1 MFRIAVI
8 ALVAGAV
15 YDQYFLD
22 GYYTRA
28 IEALIRDMMHH
39 MIG

>member
-15 YDQYFLD
+15 YDQYFLN

-28 IEALIRDMMHH
+28 LKH
-39 MIG
+39 

>member
-8 ALVAGAV
+8 A
-15 YDQYFLD
+15 DQYLLN

-28 IEALIRDMMHH
+28 VEALARVMMHH
-39 MIG
+39 MVG

>member
-15 YDQYFLD
+15 YDQYFLN

-28 IEALIRDMMHH
+28 VEPLARAMMHH
-39 MIG
+39 MVG